1 MDRPTVVIHN
11 TISLDGQLGGFPVDE
26 GLYYELAAA
35 IPHDAVLSGSGT
47 MLAAARAQG
56 VDLTGEDVPRA
67 GPAGDGP
74 LLVVVDSRGRLT
86 RLDWLRDLPFWRDVV
101 ILGSRSTPEPH
112 RDRLRR
118 AGVDCLV
125 TGEDH
130 ADLGA
135 ALTELAARYAVTSV
149 RVDAG
154 GTLNGHLLRLGLV
167 DELSVVVAPHLAGT
181 AAPLAAAAGTPRLT
195 LIGTDELRAGQVRLR
210 YAVSAPSDAARGD

>member
-11 TISLDGQLGGFPVDE
+11 TISLDGQLTGFPVDE

-47 MLAAARAQG
+47 MLAAARTHG
-56 VDLTGEDVPRA
+56 VDLTGEDKPRP
-67 GPAGDGP
+67 GHGDGP

-101 ILGSRSTPEPH
+101 ILGSRATPEAH

-118 AGVDCLV
+118 AGVDCLI
-125 TGEDH
+125 TGEDRV
-130 ADLGA
+130 DLAA
-135 ALTELAARYAVTSV
+135 ALAELSARYAVTAV

-154 GTLNGHLLRLGLV
+154 GTLNGHLLRLGLA

-181 AAPLAAAAGTPRLT
+181 ATPLAAAAGSPRLT
-195 LIGTDELRAGQVRLR
+195 LIGAEELRGGLVRLR
-210 YAVSAPSDAARGD
+210 YAVSAASGAARGG